1 MNNREACIVLNMLS
15 GIGYAKYKALVSK
28 FEEPARI
35 FDAVKSELTSVKGIS
50 DTIADKILN
59 YKELVDLDNELLRA
73 ERGGVQILTL
83 ADEEYPPELR
93 NIYDP
98 PLCLYV
104 RGKLP
109 SFSRNAVAIVGS
121 RKMSMYGERMTRSFA
136 QDAVN
141 HGFIV
146 VSGLAFGVDYVAH
159 KAVVD
164 ADGITVAVLGGGLTQ
179 IHPREHI
186 PLAREIIQKGGAIIS
201 EFPMDF
207 PVSRTSF
214 PRRNRIV
221 SALSSAIIVVEAG
234 LDSGALITANVAL
247 EQGKDVFAVPG
258 NADNPQ
264 AKGCH
269 KLIRE
274 SAANLAENF
283 SQVMEVLDG
292 GLFRMAEFAETPLEA
307 YQAESC
313 FTPEEQLIIDILQ
326 NGDKSMDD
334 LAIES
339 NLESGTLL
347 GILMKLE
354 MKFVI
359 LKNPD
364 RTYRMR

>member
-15 GIGYAKYKALVSK
+15 GIGYAKYKALVTE
-28 FEEPARI
+28 FEEPSRV
-35 FDAVKSELTSVKGIS
+35 FSAVKSDLTRIKGIS

-83 ADEEYPPELR
+83 ADEEYPEELR

-109 SFSRNAVAIVGS
+109 AFKRNAVAIVGS
-121 RKMSMYGERMTRSFA
+121 RKMSMYGERMTKAFA

-141 HGFIV
+141 QGFIV
-146 VSGLAFGVDYVAH
+146 VSGLAFGVDYAAH

-164 ADGITVAVLGGGLTQ
+164 SDGITVAVLGGGLTQ

-186 PLAREIIQKGGAIIS
+186 PLAREIIQKGGAVIS

-221 SALSSAIIVVEAG
+221 SALSDAVIVIEAG

-247 EQGKDVFAVPG
+247 EQGKEVFAVPG

-264 AKGCH
+264 ARGCH

-274 SAANLAENF
+274 SSASLAENF
-283 SQVMEVLDG
+283 SQVLEVLDG
-292 GLFRMAEFAETPLEA
+292 GLFHEIEFAEEPLQTF
-307 YQAESC
+307 QAESC
-313 FTPEEQLIIDILQ
+313 LSEDEKIIVELLQ
-326 NGDKSMDD
+326 NGEKTMDD
-334 LAIES
+334 LALET
-339 NLESGTLL
+339 NMESGKLL
-347 GILMKLE
+347 GTLMKLE

-364 RTYRMR
+364 RSYRLR

>member
-15 GIGYAKYKALVSK
+15 GIGYAKYKALVAE
-28 FEEPARI
+28 FEEPANI
-35 FDAVKSELTSVKGIS
+35 FDAAKSELVRIKGIS
-50 DTIADKILN
+50 DTIADKIIN
-59 YKELVDLDNELLRA
+59 YRELADLDNELLRA

-83 ADEEYPPELR
+83 ADEEYPDELR
-93 NIYDP
+93 SIYDP

-109 SFSRNAVAIVGS
+109 VFKRNTVAIVGS
-121 RKMSMYGERMTRSFA
+121 RKMSMYGERMTKSFA
-136 QDAVN
+136 QDAVT
-141 HGFIV
+141 HGYVV
-146 VSGLAFGVDYVAH
+146 VSGLAFGVDYAAH

-164 ADGITVAVLGGGLTQ
+164 ADGVTVAVLGGGLTQ

-186 PLAREIIQKGGAIIS
+186 PLAREIIQKGGAVIS

-221 SALSSAIIVVEAG
+221 SALSDAVIVIEAG
-234 LDSGALITANVAL
+234 LDSGALITANIAL
-247 EQGKDVFAVPG
+247 EHGKEVFAVPG

-274 SAANLAENF
+274 CAASLAENF
-283 SQVMEVLDG
+283 SQVLEVLDG
-292 GLFRMAEFAETPLEA
+292 GLFSMAELAEEPIA
-307 YQAESC
+307 VYQAESC
-313 FTPEEQLIIDILQ
+313 FSAEEKIVIDILK
-326 NGDKSMDD
+326 NGEKTMDD

-339 NLESGTLL
+339 NLESGVLL
-347 GILMKLE
+347 STLMKLE
-354 MKFVI
+354 MKFVV

-364 RTYRMR
+364 KSYRLR

>member
-15 GIGYAKYKALVSK
+15 GIGYAKYKALVSE
-28 FEEPARI
+28 FGEPARI
-35 FDAVKSELTSVKGIS
+35 FAAAKTELTKIKGIS

-59 YKELVDLDNELLRA
+59 YKELIDLDNELLRA

-83 ADEEYPPELR
+83 ADEEYPDELR

-109 SFSRNAVAIVGS
+109 EFKRNTVAIVGS
-121 RKMSMYGERMTRSFA
+121 RKMSMYGERMTKSFA

-141 HGFIV
+141 QGFVV
-146 VSGLAFGVDYVAH
+146 VSGLAFGVDYAAH

-164 ADGITVAVLGGGLTQ
+164 ADGVTVAVLGGGLTQ
-179 IHPREHI
+179 IHPKEHI
-186 PLAREIIQKGGAIIS
+186 PLAREIIQKGGAVIS

-221 SALSSAIIVVEAG
+221 SALSDAVIVIEAG

-274 SAANLAENF
+274 SSANLAENF
-283 SQVMEVLDG
+283 SQVLEILDG
-292 GLFRMAEFAETPLEA
+292 GLFHAIEFAEEPLQA
-307 YQAESC
+307 YKAESC
-313 FTPEEQLIIDILQ
+313 LDDDEKIIVEILQ
-326 NGDKSMDD
+326 NGDKTMDD
-334 LAIES
+334 IA
-339 NLESGTLL
+339 LESSMESGKLL
-347 GILMKLE
+347 GLLMKLE

-364 RTYRMR
+364 RSYRLR

>member
-15 GIGYAKYKALVSK
+15 GIGYAKYKALVGR
-28 FEEPARI
+28 FEEPARV
-35 FDAVKSELTSVKGIS
+35 FAATKNELTSVKGIS
-50 DTIADKILN
+50 DAIADKILN

-83 ADEEYPPELR
+83 ADEEYPEELR

-104 RGKLP
+104 RGRLP
-109 SFSRNAVAIVGS
+109 VFKNNAVAIVGS
-121 RKMSMYGERMTRSFA
+121 RKMSMYGERMTKSFA

-141 HGFIV
+141 QGFV
-146 VSGLAFGVDYVAH
+146 VISGLAFGVDYVAH

-221 SALSSAIIVVEAG
+221 SALSSVVIVIEAG
-234 LDSGALITANVAL
+234 LESGALITANVAL

-283 SQVMEVLDG
+283 SQVLEVLDG
-292 GLFRMAEFAETPLEA
+292 GLFRMAEFAEEPLAA

-313 FTPEEQLIIDILQ
+313 FTPEEQKIIDLLAD
-326 NGDKSMDD
+326 GDKSIDD
-334 LAIES
+334 LALES
-339 NLESGTLL
+339 NMESGALL

>member
-1 MNNREACIVLNMLS
+1 MLS
-15 GIGYAKYKALVSK
+15 GIGYAKYKALVNV
-28 FEEPARI
+28 FEEPCRI
-35 FDAVKSELTSVKGIS
+35 FSASKSELAAVKGIS
-50 DTIADKILN
+50 ETLAEKILN

-83 ADEEYPPELR
+83 ADAEYPDELR

-109 SFSRNAVAIVGS
+109 SFKRNAVAIVGS
-121 RKMSMYGERMTRSFA
+121 RKMSMYGERMTKAFA
-136 QDAVN
+136 EDAVN
-141 HGFIV
+141 HGFV
-146 VSGLAFGVDYVAH
+146 VISGLAFGVDYAAH

-186 PLAREIIQKGGAIIS
+186 PLAREIIQKGGAVIS

-221 SALSSAIIVVEAG
+221 SALSTAVIVVEAG

-274 SAANLAENF
+274 SSAHLAENF
-283 SQVMEVLDG
+283 SQVIEVIDD
-292 GLFRMAEFAETPLEA
+292 GLFNALEFAESPFEK
-307 YQAESC
+307 YEAESC
-313 FTPEEQLIIDILQ
+313 FSPEEQVIVDILK
-326 NGDKSMDD
+326 NGDKTMDD
-334 LAIES
+334 LALES
-339 NLESGTLL
+339 NMESGALL
-347 GILMKLE
+347 ALLMKLE
-354 MKFVI
+354 MKFII

-364 RTYRMR
+364 RSYRLR

>member
-15 GIGYAKYKALVSK
+15 GIGHAKYKALVDR
-28 FEEPARI
+28 FESPANI
-35 FDAVKSELTSVKGIS
+35 FEAVKSDLISIKGIS
-50 DTIADKILN
+50 DTIADKIIN

-73 ERGGVQILTL
+73 ERGGVQIFTL
-83 ADEEYPPELR
+83 ADAEYPRELR

-109 SFSRNAVAIVGS
+109 VFERNAVAIVGS
-121 RKMSMYGERMTRSFA
+121 RKMSMYGERMTKSFA
-136 QDAVN
+136 VDAVSN
-141 HGFIV
+141 GFV
-146 VSGLAFGVDYVAH
+146 VISGLAFGVDYVAH

-179 IHPREHI
+179 IHPKEHI
-186 PLAREIIQKGGAIIS
+186 PLAREIIQKGGAVIS

-221 SALSSAIIVVEAG
+221 SSLSSAVIVIEAG
-234 LDSGALITANVAL
+234 LESGALITANVAL

-274 SAANLAENF
+274 SSANLAENF
-283 SQVMEVLDG
+283 AQVLDVLDG
-292 GLFRMAEFAETPLEA
+292 GLFHAAEFAEDPVEA

-313 FTPEEQLIIDILQ
+313 FTPDEQQIIDVLKD
-326 NGDKSMDD
+326 GDKTMDD
-334 LAIES
+334 IALAT
-339 NLESGTLL
+339 NMESGLLL
-347 GILMKLE
+347 GTLMKLE
-354 MKFVI
+354 MKFII

-364 RTYRMR
+364 RSYRLR

>member
-1 MNNREACIVLNMLS
+1 MNNRNACIVLNMLS
-15 GIGYAKYKALVSK
+15 GIGYAKYKALVTE
-28 FEEPARI
+28 FGEPARI
-35 FDAVKSELTSVKGIS
+35 FEASKSELTAVKGIS
-50 DTIADKILN
+50 DTIADKILS
-59 YKELVDLDNELLRA
+59 YKELVDLDNELLLA
-73 ERGGVQILTL
+73 ERGGVQIITL
-83 ADEEYPPELR
+83 ADKEYPDELR

-109 SFSRNAVAIVGS
+109 SFTRNAVAIVGS
-121 RKMSMYGERMTRSFA
+121 RKMSMYGERMTKTFA

-141 HGFIV
+141 QGFIV

-164 ADGITVAVLGGGLTQ
+164 ADGITVAVLGGGLMQ

-186 PLAREIIQKGGAIIS
+186 PLAREIIQKGGAVIS

-221 SALSSAIIVVEAG
+221 SALSSAVIVIEAG
-234 LDSGALITANVAL
+234 LDSGALITANIAL
-247 EQGKDVFAVPG
+247 EQGKEVFAVPG

-274 SAANLAENF
+274 SAANLAEDF
-283 SQVMEVLDG
+283 SQVAEVLDG
-292 GLFRMAEFAETPLEA
+292 GLFHAAEFAENPFES
-307 YQAESC
+307 YEAESC
-313 FTPEEQLIIDILQ
+313 FSEDEQIIVDLLK
-326 NGDKSMDD
+326 NGDKTMDD
-334 LAIES
+334 LALES
-339 NLESGTLL
+339 NMESGALL

-354 MKFVI
+354 MKFVV

-364 RTYRMR
+364 RSYRLR